1 MHQINLGS
9 TSGAQLLEQVIQA
22 TSTDKPTVLYLVMH
36 NPELILK
43 KVISMLSKILDGE
56 TDANLN
62 QTVIAGSSVRP
73 ALPSELRRPGRFT
86 HEIYIGLPD
95 NQERFSIL
103 SSITINSK
111 LDSSV
116 NLKELANLTRGY
128 TPADLHHL
136 LNSAAQFTIK
146 RNFIVKNGSIEDQD
160 ISQFNLDQTDFLK
173 AIQIIT
179 PTVYNEFG
187 FSMSKITWEDLGGHS
202 QIKNIIW
209 DQVIQPRKFPEYYRK
224 TGVSGVNGI
233 LLYGPPGNGKTTLA
247 KAIANAA
254 DANFL
259 YVNSSDFIGVSGG
272 VKRLAQLF
280 DLAQEVNP
288 TLLFFDEVDGLL
300 PKRDNASVDSILL
313 VNEFLTNMDGAKG
326 LDDVLVVAA
335 TNYIEKIDEAALR
348 PGRLELKL
356 LLPPPDDTGR
366 LEIFKQLSKDLS
378 ISTDLNYKRIVNATK
393 GGDSSVYSFADIN
406 SIVKKAGNLAAQE
419 AISNNIPP
427 EEVLI
432 TMNHFLDAINTT
444 TPSILTNE

>member
-1 MHQINLGS
+1 LHQINLGS

>member
-1 MHQINLGS
+1 
-9 TSGAQLLEQVIQA
+9 
-22 TSTDKPTVLYLVMH
+22 
-36 NPELILK
+36 
-43 KVISMLSKILDGE
+43 
-56 TDANLN
+56 
-62 QTVIAGSSVRP
+62 
-73 ALPSELRRPGRFT
+73 
-86 HEIYIGLPD
+86 
-95 NQERFSIL
+95 
-103 SSITINSK
+103 
-111 LDSSV
+111 
-116 NLKELANLTRGY
+116 
-128 TPADLHHL
+128 
-136 LNSAAQFTIK
+136 
-146 RNFIVKNGSIEDQD
+146 
-160 ISQFNLDQTDFLK
+160 
-173 AIQIIT
+173 
-179 PTVYNEFG
+179 
-187 FSMSKITWEDLGGHS
+187 MSKITWEDLGGHS